1 MLASGG
7 GGIKQI
13 CMPMTSR
20 LVYGA
25 LGNGKNQFNSPHGF
39 CLNPDDDI
47 VVADTNNHRVVVIS
61 KNGDFLFQFGTAGK
75 LDGNLFYPR
84 KVCSF
89 FIFLFTFSIFLG
101 CRHSW

>member
-1 MLASGG
+1 
-7 GGIKQI
+7 
-13 CMPMTSR
+13 MPMTSR
-20 LVYGA
+20 LVFGS
-25 LGNGKNQFNSPHGF
+25 LGNGRNQFNSPHGF

-84 KVCSF
+84 KVYHC
-89 FIFLFTFSIFLG
+89 LDLCHYLWLFLG
-101 CRHSW
+101 GRHSWQ